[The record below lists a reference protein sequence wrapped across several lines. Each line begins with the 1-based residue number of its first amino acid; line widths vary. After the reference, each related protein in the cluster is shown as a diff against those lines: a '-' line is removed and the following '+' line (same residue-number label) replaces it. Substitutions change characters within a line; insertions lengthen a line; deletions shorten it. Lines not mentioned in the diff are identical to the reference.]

1 MSDLNCMDGLNG
13 MSFENDFMVRRNC
26 VLCFKRKLIVSVL
39 HEMIPLGPAHFMT
52 QGSNEGN
59 NYSQRQRILNKGR
72 Y

>member
-1 MSDLNCMDGLNG
+1 MSDFDCMDGLNG
-13 MSFENDFMVRRNC
+13 MSFKNDFMVHRNC
-26 VLCFKRKLIVSVL
+26 VLCFKRKLIVSVC
-39 HEMIPLGPAHFMT
+39 MIPLGPAHFMT